1 MNSPM
6 QIGCIL
12 IGDWR
17 NTRKALTYLIL
28 HLNTKQKLFEFQIHF
43 LPKSLNVC
51 DEASKLLK
59 ELNDT
64 RPISLS
70 KDILNH
76 YLEEIANAMYS
87 HSLNAHTMFSDDEIP
102 QKYILISPSKHV
114 DNHFFQIDGTNG
126 EGREENNECRG
137 AIILS
142 GHHKQALAPPSVV
155 EFTFKFL
162 MRISIKWMYPH
173 FNRKA
178 RHWGQKGCLFDY
190 VDSPDLIRY
199 MILHNYICD
208 NCTSYIGE
216 SVKDEVLNALD
227 SVHLYGT
234 DIERHPAKI
243 SSKLGF
249 NLSLSKGLYQTRYEK
264 IVERLGNSFCERIG
278 SLFACGLLFG
288 IAVVLQFDQNFVNED

>member
-1 MNSPM
+1 M

-17 NTRKALTYLIL
+17 NTKKVLTYLIL
-28 HLNTKQKLFEFQIHF
+28 LLNTKQKHFEFQIYS
-43 LPKSLNVC
+43 LPSNLDLNP
-51 DEASKLLK
+51 EAKKLLK
-59 ELNDT
+59 DLENT
-64 RPISLS
+64 QSISLS
-70 KDILNH
+70 KDVLNH
-76 YLEEIANAMYS
+76 YLEDIANAIYN
-87 HSLNAHTMFSDDEIP
+87 HSVNVCTMFSEREIP
-102 QKYILISPSKHV
+102 LKYILISPSKHI
-114 DNHFFQIDGTNG
+114 DDHFFQIDGTNG
-126 EGREENNECRG
+126 EGREEGNECRG

-142 GHHKQALAPPSVV
+142 GHHKQSLAPPSVV

-162 MRISIKWMYPH
+162 MRISIKWMYPD
-173 FNRKA
+173 FSRKA

-199 MILHNYICD
+199 MILHNYICE

-216 SVKDEVLNALD
+216 SVKEDVLHALD
-227 SVHLYGT
+227 SAHLYGS

-249 NLSLSKGLYQTRYEK
+249 NLTLSKGLYQTKYERIIEK
-264 IVERLGNSFCERIG
+264 LGNSFYERLG

-288 IAVVLQFDQNFVNED
+288 FAVMFQFDTEFVNED